1 MQKEEKLKSEK
12 YKVLNALIENHKQF
26 TGKSNLFDEIV
37 RVNNCSRSKAKELAS
52 THCNMVSLWAIICAQ
67 GKYLKS
73 YGDFFKWCLDM
84 KYCDQNGYI
93 RVNKLNILDSLD
105 IQSPLK
111 KYSDW
116 EDVLNPKVQLK
127 EDKFYQI
134 KIHADT
140 EGDHFMAG
148 YIQEGIFYGVDSSYR
163 GTPFILTEKI
173 NPGKFQWI
181 MEVV

>member
-1 MQKEEKLKSEK
+1 MKSEK

-26 TGKSNLFDEIV
+26 TSKSNLFDEIV
-37 RVNNCSRSKAKELAS
+37 RVTGCNLSRAKELAA
-52 THCNMVSLWAIICAQ
+52 THCNMVSFWAILCAQ

-84 KYCDQNGYI
+84 KYCDLNGYMS
-93 RVNKLNILDSLD
+93 VNKNTILDSFNV
-105 IQSPLK
+105 QSSLQ

-116 EDVLNPKVQLK
+116 EDILNPKTRLNEK
-127 EDKFYQI
+127 KFYQF

-140 EGDHFMAG
+140 SGDHFFAG
-148 YIQEGIFYGVDSSYR
+148 YIQDGIFYGSDSSYR
-163 GTPFILTEKI
+163 GTPFVITEKI
-173 NPGKFQWI
+173 SPDKFQWI